1 MIRRAFACGIAAAA
15 PSAALA
21 ADWETGVSGFFN
33 LGMAYADRAGADGDV
48 GIFRDGEFHV
58 NARLTADNGLVFRA
72 RIEIEAH
79 TTGETRNESNTP
91 GDQIDENWASVSG
104 PFGTLVIGGADTALN
119 EHGGVGVVYPTGDY
133 INYYDASVR
142 AVPGAPG
149 AFMGK
154 DDSLGIRYF
163 HTIGGLTA
171 GASWQPRVGADN
183 AADSNDPVFGGDD
196 QFALGASYRGE
207 VSGLGFALGGGWL
220 QNDGERQHHLGVELS
235 AGGYTVAGFYN
246 REDPDG
252 ASPDDFARYGIGAMG
267 VSGPW
272 TYGGGYTLT
281 DGMNGTGNAQLLH
294 VGASYALAP
303 GVTARAAVQY
313 GEDDADVDGVGGFAW
328 LNLRF

>member
-1 MIRRAFACGIAAAA
+1 MFRRAFACVIAAAA

-21 ADWETGVSGFFN
+21 ADWETGISGFFN
-33 LGMAYADRAGADGDV
+33 LGLAFADRAGAKGDL
-48 GIFRDGEFHV
+48 GIFRDGEAHL
-58 NARLTADNGLVFRA
+58 NARLAADNGLVFRA

-79 TTGETRNESNTP
+79 TT

-133 INYYDASVR
+133 INYYDALVR
-142 AVPGAPG
+142 STPGSPG
-149 AFMGK
+149 VFMGK

-171 GASWQPRVGADN
+171 GASWQPRVGADG
-183 AADSNDPVFGGDD
+183 AADSNDPVFAAND

-207 VSGLGFALGGGWL
+207 VSGVGFALGGGWL
-220 QNDGERQHHLGVELS
+220 RNDGERQHHIGVELS

-252 ASPDDFARYGIGAMG
+252 ASPDDFARYGIGAAYLT
-267 VSGPW
+267 GPW
-272 TYGGGYTLT
+272 HVGGGYTHT
-281 DGMNGTGNAQLLH
+281 NGMNGMGDQALLH

-313 GEDDADVDGVGGFAW
+313 GEDDANVDGVGGFAW

>member
-1 MIRRAFACGIAAAA
+1 MIRCVLALGIAAAA

-21 ADWETGVSGFFN
+21 SDWETGISGFFN
-33 LGMAYADRAGADGDV
+33 LGFAFADRAGANGDF
-48 GIFRDGEFHV
+48 GIFRDGEAHV

-79 TTGETRNESNTP
+79 TTG
-91 GDQIDENWASVSG
+91 DQIDENWASVSG
-104 PFGTLVIGGADTALN
+104 LFGTLVIGGADTALN

-133 INYYDASVR
+133 INYYDTSVR
-142 AVPGAPG
+142 TTPGSPG

-163 HTIGGLTA
+163 YENSGFEVGV
-171 GASWQPRVGADN
+171 SYQPSVGVDGGADTN
-183 AADSNDPVFGGDD
+183 NPVFEAND
-196 QFALGASYRGE
+196 QFAIGASYTGAFD
-207 VSGLGFALGGGWL
+207 GFDVALGGGYL
-220 QNDGERQHHLGVELS
+220 TNDGEDQYHAGLELS
-235 AGGYTVAGFYN
+235 AAGLTVAGFYN

-252 ASPDDFARYGIGAMG
+252 ASPDDLERYGIGAAYLT
-267 VSGPW
+267 GPW
-272 TYGGGYTLT
+272 HVGGGYTYT
-281 DGMNGTGNAQLLH
+281 NGMNGTGNQDFLH

-313 GEDDADVDGVGGFAW
+313 GEDDANVAGVGGFAW

>member
-1 MIRRAFACGIAAAA
+1 MLALGIAAAA

-21 ADWETGVSGFFN
+21 SDWETGISGFFN
-33 LGMAYADRAGADGDV
+33 LGFAFADRAGANGDF
-48 GIFRDGEFHV
+48 GIFRDGEAHV

-79 TTGETRNESNTP
+79 TTG
-91 GDQIDENWASVSG
+91 DQIDENWASVSSS
-104 PFGTLVIGGADTALN
+104 FGTLVIGGADTALN

-133 INYYDASVR
+133 INYYDTSVR
-142 AVPGAPG
+142 TTPGSPG

-154 DDSLGIRYF
+154 DDSLGVRYF

-171 GASWQPRVGADN
+171 GASWQPRVGADG
-183 AADSNDPVFGGDD
+183 AADSNDPVFATDD

-207 VSGLGFALGGGWL
+207 VSGFGFALGGGWL
-220 QNDGERQHHLGVELS
+220 RNDGERQHHLGIELS
-235 AGGYTVAGFYN
+235 ASGYTFAGFYN

-267 VSGPW
+267 ESGPW
-272 TYGGGYTLT
+272 TWGGGYTLT
-281 DGMNGTGNAQLLH
+281 DGMNGTGNARLLH
-294 VGASYALAP
+294 LGASHALAP
-303 GVTARAAVQY
+303 GVSARAAVQY
-313 GEDDADVDGVGGFAW
+313 GEDAAGVDGVGAFAW